1 MTSVLILTNH
11 QTDSEQILDL
21 RKNWSVECVIYPPA
35 DLKTLW
41 GSVPPE
47 RESVDDFVFP
57 VLSWLNSVYSP
68 GDLVWVQGEWGAT
81 VSVLNWCKTYDCRA
95 IYSTT
100 KRVATEVKN
109 LNGVFLTHVFKHV
122 RFRLYPALK

>member
-1 MTSVLILTNH
+1 MNKVLVLTNH
-11 QTDSEQILDL
+11 QTDSEQISDL
-21 RKNWSVECVIYPPA
+21 RKNWSVGSVIHLPV